1 MSVFASTPSRPTA
14 GSIEPVRRMLAAVR
28 RRARLWI
35 WVESLAWLA
44 LVAAAAFW
52 LTLLFDWWVE
62 PPAAV
67 RLTALAVTA
76 GAIAW
81 IVASK
86 LVARLRAPLSDASL
100 ALVVER
106 HDARF
111 GDSISTA
118 ISLADRPPDAG
129 DAGTPCDPDL
139 AARTTA
145 AAATLAGGVRLG
157 GLFRGRRLA
166 ALAIAAV
173 ASLATIGGLAAT
185 RGDVAGLWLRR
196 MTRLSD
202 EPWPRRVR
210 LAIEG
215 FEDGRRLVARGSDV
229 EIVVRA
235 RADGPLPDLVELRTR
250 GPDGWQSRRM
260 GTLGGVGPDG
270 QTFVHT
276 LTGVGGDLEFEVR
289 GGDGRLTGLRLV
301 VAEAPALA
309 GLTIEYEPPAYLG
322 TGFRPTAA
330 SRVVRVPRGSRVRI
344 TCTSTKPLAEAVLT
358 ARDAAVAGTAGAVV
372 AAPEALAGDAAP
384 ESSAPARVLASLG
397 AAETASHGG
406 DGDRLTLEGEIPVLD
421 GDVAV
426 SLDLRDT
433 DGLSNRQPIQFLVMP
448 VLDEPPQV
456 AMTPRGMPAAI
467 TGAGRLLLVGT
478 IGDDHA
484 LAEAAVQLRRE
495 AAKGTDGIESDGP
508 PGDGD
513 PSADDTVRLPIPG
526 VREGAL
532 VAEFTADSPHEVVL
546 APLALTPGERLAC
559 TVTARDR
566 CTLDGAAQEG
576 RGETWSLE
584 VVTPEALRA
593 LLEAREIL
601 LRRRFESAIDDLSQ
615 ARERLASPTSA
626 AADDDA
632 FVVDPV
638 VACAETA
645 ARTAGEAADVA
656 EAFRTIH
663 LELATND
670 LLTPEVEERLIRQI
684 AAPLTAVASR
694 DLPDLE
700 RACRDATPSAV
711 VQRADA
717 ALERLRAILARMIE
731 LESYH
736 QLVERLRDVIR
747 LQEQIR
753 AETLEEQKRRGRAL
767 LQRP

>member
-1 MSVFASTPSRPTA
+1 MSVVASTPSLPTA

-62 PPAAV
+62 PPVAV
-67 RLTALAVTA
+67 RLTALALTA
-76 GAIAW
+76 CAIAW
-81 IVASK
+81 IVALK
-86 LVARLRAPLSDASL
+86 LLARLRAPLSDASL

-129 DAGTPCDPDL
+129 DTGAPCDPDL

-145 AAATLAGGVRLG
+145 AAAALAGSVRLG

-166 ALAIAAV
+166 ALAVAAV
-173 ASLATIGGLAAT
+173 ASLATIGALAAT
-185 RGDVAGLWLRR
+185 RGDVTGLWLRR

-229 EIVVRA
+229 EIVVRV

-250 GPDGWQSRRM
+250 SPDGWQSRRM

-289 GGDGRLTGLRLV
+289 GGDGRLTGLRLL

-358 ARDAAVAGTAGAVV
+358 ARDAAVAGTAGAMV
-372 AAPEALAGDAAP
+372 ADPEALAGDVAP
-384 ESSAPARVLASLG
+384 ESSAPSRVLASLG
-397 AAETASHGG
+397 ATETAPDS
-406 DGDRLTLEGEIPVLD
+406 GDRLTLEGEIPALD

-433 DGLSNRQPIQFLVMP
+433 DGLSNRQPIQFLVIP

-508 PGDGD
+508 PGDRD
-513 PSADDTVRLPIPG
+513 RSADDTVRLPIPG

-532 VAEFTADSPHEVVL
+532 VAEFTTDSPHEVVL

-601 LRRRFESAIDDLSQ
+601 LRRRFESAIDDLSH

-626 AADDDA
+626 VPDEDA

-684 AAPLTAVASR
+684 AAPLAAVASR

-711 VQRADA
+711 VQRADV

-731 LESYH
+731 LESYN

>member
-1 MSVFASTPSRPTA
+1 MGRRSCTPS
-14 GSIEPVRRMLAAVR
+14 
-28 RRARLWI
+28 
-35 WVESLAWLA
+35 
-44 LVAAAAFW
+44 
-52 LTLLFDWWVE
+52 
-62 PPAAV
+62 
-67 RLTALAVTA
+67 
-76 GAIAW
+76 
-81 IVASK
+81 
-86 LVARLRAPLSDASL
+86 
-100 ALVVER
+100 
-106 HDARF
+106 
-111 GDSISTA
+111 
-118 ISLADRPPDAG
+118 
-129 DAGTPCDPDL
+129 
-139 AARTTA
+139 
-145 AAATLAGGVRLG
+145 
-157 GLFRGRRLA
+157 
-166 ALAIAAV
+166 
-173 ASLATIGGLAAT
+173 
-185 RGDVAGLWLRR
+185 
-196 MTRLSD
+196 
-202 EPWPRRVR
+202 
-210 LAIEG
+210 
-215 FEDGRRLVARGSDV
+215 
-229 EIVVRA
+229 
-235 RADGPLPDLVELRTR
+235 
-250 GPDGWQSRRM
+250 
-260 GTLGGVGPDG
+260 
-270 QTFVHT
+270 
-276 LTGVGGDLEFEVR
+276 
-289 GGDGRLTGLRLV
+289 RLTGLRLV

-322 TGFRPTAA
+322 TGLRPTAA

-358 ARDAAVAGTAGAVV
+358 ARDAAVAGTAGAMV
-372 AAPEALAGDAAP
+372 ADPEALAGDVAP
-384 ESSAPARVLASLG
+384 ESSAPSRVLASLG
-397 AAETASHGG
+397 ATETAPDGG
-406 DGDRLTLEGEIPVLD
+406 DGDRLTLEGEIPALD

-433 DGLSNRQPIQFLVMP
+433 DGLSNRQPIQFLVIP

-508 PGDGD
+508 PGEGD
-513 PSADDTVRLPIPG
+513 RSADDTVRLPIPG

-532 VAEFTADSPHEVVL
+532 VAEFTTDSPHEVVL

-626 AADDDA
+626 VPDEDA

-684 AAPLTAVASR
+684 AAPLAAVASR

-711 VQRADA
+711 VQRADV

-731 LESYH
+731 LESYN